1 MSELFIKRV
10 YLYDSEESRKN
21 TIAIL
26 SLRKEKVIDSDTLV
40 AEYCE
45 GINIL
50 DDISYKE
57 VVNIIKESVNRW
69 LDNEDNRILLL
80 NKNLYTH
87 VITIFRESSTIV
99 GIYIL
104 SKDIS
109 GDINKDKLS
118 F

>member
-1 MSELFIKRV
+1 MSGLFIKRV

-26 SLRKEKVIDSDTLV
+26 SLRKEEVIDSDTLI
-40 AEYCE
+40 AGE

-57 VVNIIKESVNRW
+57 VISIIKESVNRW

-87 VITIFRESSTIV
+87 IINIFRESSTIV

-109 GDINKDKLS
+109 GDINKDKLP

>member
-45 GINIL
+45 GINIP

-57 VVNIIKESVNRW
+57 GISIIKESVNRW

-87 VITIFRESSTIV
+87 IINIFRESSTIV

-104 SKDIS
+104 NKDIS
-109 GDINKDKLS
+109 GDINKDKLP

>member
-26 SLRKEKVIDSDTLV
+26 SLRKEEVIDSDTLV
-40 AEYCE
+40 AGE
-45 GINIL
+45 GINIP
-50 DDISYKE
+50 DDISCKE
-57 VVNIIKESVNRW
+57 VISIIKESVNKW

-80 NKNLYTH
+80 NKHLYTH
-87 VITIFRESSTIV
+87 IINVFRESSTIV

-109 GDINKDKLS
+109 GDINLFK
-118 F
+118 

>member
-26 SLRKEKVIDSDTLV
+26 SLRKEKVIDADTLL
-40 AEYCE
+40 AGE

-87 VITIFRESSTIV
+87 IINVFRESSTIV

-109 GDINKDKLS
+109 GDINKDKLP

>member
-1 MSELFIKRV
+1 MSGLFIKRV

-26 SLRKEKVIDSDTLV
+26 SLRKEEVIDSDTLV
-40 AEYCE
+40 AGE

-87 VITIFRESSTIV
+87 IINIFRESSTIV

-104 SKDIS
+104 SKDIP
-109 GDINKDKLS
+109 GDINKDKLP

>member
-26 SLRKEKVIDSDTLV
+26 SLRKKEVIDSDTLV

-50 DDISYKE
+50 DDYKE

-87 VITIFRESSTIV
+87 LINIFRESSTIV
-99 GIYIL
+99 GIL

-109 GDINKDKLS
+109 GDINKDKLP